1 MEAVT
6 IAGVA
11 VVVVGGIFSFL
22 DLLADLG
29 IQVSTSKSSGNSS
42 PVFGG
47 CLLASQRRVKK
58 VAGMNI

>member
-6 IAGVA
+6 IAGAA
-11 VVVVGGIFSFL
+11 VVVVGGIYSFL

-29 IQVSTSKSSGNSS
+29 IQVSTAKSTDRSS
-42 PVFGG
+42 QVFGS

-58 VAGMNI
+58 VAGVNI

>member
-6 IAGVA
+6 IAGAA
-11 VVVVGGIFSFL
+11 VVVVGGIYSFL

-29 IQVSTSKSSGNSS
+29 IQVSTSKSSGNGS
-42 PVFGG
+42 PVFGS
-47 CLLASQRRVKK
+47 CILASQRRVKK

>member
-11 VVVVGGIFSFL
+11 VVIVGGIYSFL

-29 IQVSTSKSSGNSS
+29 IQVSTSKSTGNNS
-42 PVFGG
+42 PVFGS

-58 VAGMNI
+58 VAGVNI